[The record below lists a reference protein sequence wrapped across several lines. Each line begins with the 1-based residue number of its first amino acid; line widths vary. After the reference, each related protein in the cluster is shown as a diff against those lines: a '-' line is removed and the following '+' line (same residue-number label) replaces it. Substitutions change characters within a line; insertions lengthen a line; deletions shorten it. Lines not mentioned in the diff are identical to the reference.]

1 MITRFITRNSIRE
14 LIPNLLTAFH
24 VVAPVYSGNVTSFK
38 RISSYEEIK
47 WLDYNTDKPP
57 KEFFLPPSDDIFQFQ
72 QHGKE
77 IVLTEP
83 VNHHVPRIILGVR
96 PCDAAA
102 LTVLDRVFTE
112 KGIDVLY
119 TALRDNTLVIGQSC
133 PKPGRDCFCT
143 SVGISPDESRN
154 MDIMLT
160 DIGEDQFLV
169 NLVSPKGEDF
179 FSYFSH
185 FFQESAEMS
194 RSGYE
199 PVQTQEMAVY
209 LKKEKIFDVRVIK
222 KWLDTHFE
230 NPFWADI
237 AARCIGCGACTFLC
251 PTCHC
256 FDFTDESVVQPI
268 DHRNGGYKG
277 VRRRIWDSCSFGH
290 FTQTSFSGATSRT
303 GAEAG
308 AGIGAGVWTGAT
320 SRTRAG
326 TGEGDGAGV
335 WTGATSRT
343 RAGTGEGDGAG
354 AGTVTRP
361 GAGAEAWTG
370 AQAGLRAGTGS
381 GAGTVTRPGAG
392 AEAWT
397 GAQAG
402 LRAGTGAGAGAV
414 SGAGHQRRTTQEQ
427 RFRQRIMHKFKYFVD
442 LFQRVACVGCGRC
455 RSLCPVGIDL
465 VEVLETIHDLFYQS

>member
-72 QHGKE
+72 QHGKK

-83 VNHHVPRIILGVR
+83 VNHHAPRIILGVR

-169 NLVSPKGEDF
+169 NLVSSKGEDF

-194 RSGYE
+194 GSGYE
-199 PVQTQEMAVY
+199 PVQTREVAVY

-277 VRRRIWDSCSFGH
+277 VRRRIWDSCSFDH
-290 FTQTSFSGATSRT
+290 FTQTSFSGAASRT
-303 GAEAG
+303 GAEAE
-308 AGIGAGVWTGAT
+308 AGTGAGVWTGA
-320 SRTRAG
+320 A
-326 TGEGDGAGV
+326 
-335 WTGATSRT
+335 SRT

-354 AGTVTRP
+354 AGTVTRAR
-361 GAGAEAWTG
+361 AGAEAWAG
-370 AQAGLRAGTGS
+370 AQAGLRVGT
-381 GAGTVTRPGAG
+381 GAG
-392 AEAWT
+392 AGE
-397 GAQAG
+397 QAG
-402 LRAGTGAGAGAV
+402 LRAGTGAGAGAGTRAGAEAGAWAGAV